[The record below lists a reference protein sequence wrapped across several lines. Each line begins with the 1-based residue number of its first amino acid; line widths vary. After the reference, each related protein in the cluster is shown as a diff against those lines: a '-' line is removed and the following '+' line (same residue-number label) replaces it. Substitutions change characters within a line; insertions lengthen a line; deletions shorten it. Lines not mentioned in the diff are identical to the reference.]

1 MIAFAG
7 VWWVWMALAL
17 VLALAE
23 VLLPGFIFLGFAVG
37 ALIMTGVVVV
47 FSDLTPPALLAI
59 FALLSLLSWIGLR
72 QVFKKQS
79 SGARIVTD
87 DVNDN

>member
-17 VLALAE
+17 ILALAE

-37 ALIMTGVVVV
+37 ALLMSGMVLL
-47 FSDLTPPALLAI
+47 FPGMAPPALLAV
-59 FALLSLLSWIGLR
+59 FALLSLLSWVGLR
-72 QVFKKQS
+72 LVFKKQS
-79 SGARIVTD
+79 TGARIVTD
-87 DVNDN
+87 DINDN